1 MCFLSVYRHWHPV
14 SAGMEKGNCTTGG
27 KWPCSNYTTIL
38 PPLCCHCHLARTRTS
53 GGRWAVYSAS
63 CTQSSYIQ
71 MGWGHLRRS
80 LAGLLLSRRRE
91 LGKWQV
97 DAIRVESGCVESG
110 ERQWRHFDLENW
122 VRGPFSTKLYGQ
134 GGERPE
140 SCWSVTWHARRNVSS
155 GFISRIHLKKK
166 NLAR

>member
-1 MCFLSVYRHWHPV
+1 MTVPSASCHIHPNSCTSTIHPHAAWMCFLSVYCHWHPV

-38 PPLCCHCHLARTRTS
+38 PPLRCHCHLARTRTS

-80 LAGLLLSRRRE
+80 LAGLLLYRWRE
-91 LGKWQV
+91 LGNWQV
-97 DAIRVESGCVESG
+97 DAIRVESGCLESR
-110 ERQWRHFDLENW
+110 EQQWRHFDLENW
-122 VRGPFSTKLYGQ
+122 VQGPFLTNFMG
-134 GGERPE
+134 R
-140 SCWSVTWHARRNVSS
+140 VTNVKEAAN
-155 GFISRIHLKKK
+155 R
-166 NLAR
+166 